1 MDTRPRRGL
10 RRHHISAIFLSLALL
25 VAFVFWMRGDR
36 AAPVAQNAPPTEAA
50 TAPPSA
56 PEAAASPAPAS
67 TAPSAA
73 AEAPSPE
80 ATAPTEPYDIA
91 HARVEEERGEPM
103 GMAARV
109 TVPPELQHYSDRR
122 RFLAVQM
129 ADSQEE
135 KYDLPQDDADLVA
148 MYRAGKLVAMPLITD
163 DYILYDI
170 GIDAS
175 DDPMVKYDPA
185 AKKDVP
191 LFTSAADL
199 DAALATLADQAQ
211 HARTARARA
220 AAESRRKLLAGYHD
234 DPARREEL
242 LRKGAD
248 VSALAANFEGN
259 SYDLSDP
266 AARGRFDS
274 RLLSLTRPETRAV
287 ILDLAREY
295 HDTFGRL
302 LPITSL
308 VRTERYQ
315 RRLSRVNANA
325 THVEIPPHTTG
336 CAFDISYRYMAA
348 DEQQFL
354 MDRIAKLEDEGKVE
368 SLKERRN
375 HFHVFVFADGRRPP
389 EELVAQFLDDV
400 DASHAAERA
409 ARAASPRRSGHRG
422 ARAR

>member
-1 MDTRPRRGL
+1 MMPAAGA
-10 RRHHISAIFLSLALL
+10 SA
-25 VAFVFWMRGDR
+25 
-36 AAPVAQNAPPTEAA
+36 
-50 TAPPSA
+50 
-56 PEAAASPAPAS
+56 APAS
-67 TAPSAA
+67 SAPSVA

-91 HARVEEERGEPM
+91 HARIEEERGEPM
-103 GMAARV
+103 GLAARV

-148 MYRAGKLVAMPLITD
+148 MYRAGKLVEMPLITD

-170 GIDAS
+170 GTDAT

-191 LFTSAADL
+191 LFASAADL
-199 DAALATLADQAQ
+199 DAALASLADQAP

-220 AAESRRKLLAGYHD
+220 AAESRRKFLAGYYD
-234 DPARREEL
+234 DPAKREEL
-242 LRKGAD
+242 LRKGVD
-248 VSALAANFEGN
+248 VASLAANFEGT
-259 SYDLSDP
+259 SYDLADP
-266 AARGRFDS
+266 AARARFDA
-274 RLLSLTRPETRAV
+274 RLLSLTRPQTRPV
-287 ILDLAREY
+287 IEELAREY
-295 HDTFGRL
+295 RTKFGRL

-354 MDRIAKLEDEGKVE
+354 MDRIAQLEDEGKVE
-368 SLKERRN
+368 AIKERRN

-389 EELVAQFLDDV
+389 EALVAQFLDEV

-409 ARAASPRRSGHRG
+409 AAPRRSGRARHG